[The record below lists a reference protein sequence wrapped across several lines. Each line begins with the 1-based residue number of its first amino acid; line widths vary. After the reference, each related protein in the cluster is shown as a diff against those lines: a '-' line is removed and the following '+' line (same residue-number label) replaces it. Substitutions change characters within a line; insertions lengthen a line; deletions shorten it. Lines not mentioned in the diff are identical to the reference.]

1 MGRVAASTASMILVV
16 IVALTAISASSAAAV
31 VESTTDHLAPAVH
44 DKKLF
49 FPIDPHVKECWDTF
63 TLIPGCVDEIFKSFA
78 TGTIGIGPACC
89 KVINEVADKCFPKF
103 AGFFNP
109 FNPLLAPT
117 IKAHCQKPSAPSP
130 QSSLIV

>member
-1 MGRVAASTASMILVV
+1 MGRDAATASMILV
-16 IVALTAISASSAAAV
+16 VALTAISASSSAAV
-31 VESTTDHLAPAVH
+31 GKSSTDHLAPAVH

-49 FPIDPHVKECWDTF
+49 FFPIDPQVKECWDTF

-89 KVINEVADKCFPKF
+89 KVINEVADKCFPEF
-103 AGFFNP
+103 AGFFYP

-117 IKAHCQKPSAPSP
+117 IKAHCQKPSAPAP